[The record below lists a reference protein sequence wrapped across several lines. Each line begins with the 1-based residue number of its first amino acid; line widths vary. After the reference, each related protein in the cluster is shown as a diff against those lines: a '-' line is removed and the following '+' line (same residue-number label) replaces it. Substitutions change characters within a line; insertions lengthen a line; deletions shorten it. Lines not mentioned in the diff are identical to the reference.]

1 MFCTNCGVKLELGNT
16 FCTQCGT
23 KVDDQIS
30 ENEIITEDKTKEI
43 VENIESIADEEPQAI
58 INYEPD
64 ESYFNEDNLLE
75 EENDFLPNIIRNQDE
90 FANKLKDKFSYQ
102 KKDLI
107 EALKER
113 KKDAQV
119 LFKKASKKTKESIS
133 KMLENEIDIM
143 EVKLEKLESI
153 FQKGLLPEDEY
164 NQMRVKAIKESLESK
179 TTASMILENQ
189 MDAIEAKL
197 EKLKNMF
204 ERNLISKDEYNSIRK
219 KIINI

>member
-1 MFCTNCGVKLELGNT
+1 MNIFCTNCGIKIEAGNT
-16 FCTQCGT
+16 FCTQCGNRIEEEADQS
-23 KVDDQIS
+23 VD
-30 ENEIITEDKTKEI
+30 EVKETF
-43 VENIESIADEEPQAI
+43 VSFETHDNNFS
-58 INYEPD
+58 
-64 ESYFNEDNLLE
+64 EDNIVQ
-75 EENDFLPNIIRNQDE
+75 EENDFLPNIISKQDE
-90 FANKLKDKFSYQ
+90 LANKLKDKFSYQ

-119 LFKKASKKTKESIS
+119 LFKKASQKTKESIS

-204 ERNLISKDEYNSIRK
+204 ERDLISKDEYNSIRK

>member
-1 MFCTNCGVKLELGNT
+1 MFCTNCGVKLESGNT
-16 FCTQCGT
+16 FCIQCGA
-23 KVDDQIS
+23 KFEEQIVDDVITT
-30 ENEIITEDKTKEI
+30 EDETNEVIEEVEPILNEDQEPIITFGSD
-43 VENIESIADEEPQAI
+43 EN
-58 INYEPD
+58 YL
-64 ESYFNEDNLLE
+64 EDNIVQ
-75 EENDFLPNIIRNQDE
+75 EENNFLPSIVRNQDE
-90 FANKLKDKFSYQ
+90 LANKLKDKFSYQ
-102 KKDLI
+102 KKDII

-164 NQMRVKAIKESLESK
+164 KQMRVKAIKESLESK

-189 MDAIEAKL
+189 MDVIEAKL

-204 ERNLISKDEYNSIRK
+204 ERDLISKD
-219 KIINI
+219 

>member
-1 MFCTNCGVKLELGNT
+1 MQMFCTNCGVKLESGNT
-16 FCTQCGT
+16 FCTQCGAKIEEQIGNDVIT
-23 KVDDQIS
+23 TEDEVIEEVEPILNDDQ
-30 ENEIITEDKTKEI
+30 EPIITFESD
-43 VENIESIADEEPQAI
+43 ENYLD
-58 INYEPD
+58 
-64 ESYFNEDNLLE
+64 EDNIVQ
-75 EENDFLPNIIRNQDE
+75 EENNFLPSIIRNQDE
-90 FANKLKDKFSYQ
+90 LKDKFSYQ

-153 FQKGLLPEDEY
+153 FQKDLLPEDEY
-164 NQMRVKAIKESLESK
+164 KQMRVKAIKESLENK
-179 TTASMILENQ
+179 TKASMILENQ

-197 EKLKNMF
+197 GKLKHMF

-219 KIINI
+219 KIIKV

>member
-16 FCTQCGT
+16 FCTQCGA
-23 KVDDQIS
+23 KVEEQIVDDV
-30 ENEIITEDKTKEI
+30 IITDDEMNEVI
-43 VENIESIADEEPQAI
+43 EEVEPIL
-58 INYEPD
+58 
-64 ESYFNEDNLLE
+64 NEDQEPIITFDSDENCLDE
-75 EENDFLPNIIRNQDE
+75 DNIVQEENNFLPSIIRNQDE
-90 FANKLKDKFSYQ
+90 LKDKFSYK

-133 KMLENEIDIM
+133 KILENEIDIM

-164 NQMRVKAIKESLESK
+164 KQMRVKAIKESLENK
-179 TTASMILENQ
+179 TKASMILENQ
-189 MDAIEAKL
+189 MDVIEAKL

-204 ERNLISKDEYNSIRK
+204 ERDLISQDEYNSIRK
-219 KIINI
+219 NIIKI

>member
-1 MFCTNCGVKLELGNT
+1 MFCTNCGVKLESGNT
-16 FCTQCGT
+16 FCTQCGAKIEEQIGNDVIT
-23 KVDDQIS
+23 TEDEVIEEVEPISNEDQ
-30 ENEIITEDKTKEI
+30 EPIITFESD
-43 VENIESIADEEPQAI
+43 ENYLD
-58 INYEPD
+58 
-64 ESYFNEDNLLE
+64 EDNIVQ
-75 EENDFLPNIIRNQDE
+75 EENNFLPSIIRNQDE
-90 FANKLKDKFSYQ
+90 LKDKFSYQ

-164 NQMRVKAIKESLESK
+164 KQMRVKTIKESLENK
-179 TTASMILENQ
+179 TKASMILENQ
-189 MDAIEAKL
+189 MDVIEAKL
-197 EKLKNMF
+197 GKLKHMF

-219 KIINI
+219 KIIKI

>member
-1 MFCTNCGVKLELGNT
+1 MFCTNCGVKLESGNT
-16 FCTQCGT
+16 FCTQCGA
-23 KVDDQIS
+23 KIEEQIVDDVITK
-30 ENEIITEDKTKEI
+30 EDETNEVVEEVEPILNEEQEPIITFDSD
-43 VENIESIADEEPQAI
+43 ENCLD
-58 INYEPD
+58 
-64 ESYFNEDNLLE
+64 EDNIVQ
-75 EENDFLPNIIRNQDE
+75 EENNFLPSTIRNQDE
-90 FANKLKDKFSYQ
+90 LKDKFSYQ

-133 KMLENEIDIM
+133 KILENEIDIM

-164 NQMRVKAIKESLESK
+164 KQMRVKAIKESLENK
-179 TTASMILENQ
+179 TKASMILENQ
-189 MDAIEAKL
+189 MDVIEAKL

-204 ERNLISKDEYNSIRK
+204 ERDLISKDEYNSIRR
-219 KIINI
+219 KIIKV

>member
-1 MFCTNCGVKLELGNT
+1 MQMFCTNCGVKLESGNT
-16 FCTQCGT
+16 FCTQCGAKIEEQIGNDVIT
-23 KVDDQIS
+23 TEDEVIEEVEPILNDDQ
-30 ENEIITEDKTKEI
+30 EPIITFESD
-43 VENIESIADEEPQAI
+43 ENYLD
-58 INYEPD
+58 
-64 ESYFNEDNLLE
+64 EDNIVQ
-75 EENDFLPNIIRNQDE
+75 EENNFLPSIIRNQDE
-90 FANKLKDKFSYQ
+90 LKDKFSYQ

-164 NQMRVKAIKESLESK
+164 KQMRVKAIKESLENK
-179 TTASMILENQ
+179 TKASMILENQ

-197 EKLKNMF
+197 GKLKHMF

-219 KIINI
+219 KIIKV